1 MKTITF
7 FKRVLASAALVSVCG
22 FACATNNGKQFI
34 HNDTME
40 GGKLVCREIYAMND
54 AASGILNPVK
64 MYKYS
69 YDTDQQKTVKST
81 YAWNIFKNTWE
92 TESRTVISRYET
104 ETSVEYSVWN
114 KEKGSFDLSKK
125 YIYITDNNNQ
135 LIAQY
140 AYKMNSRTNQWIL
153 EKDALTPIYENIYA
167 TTEPLGCRESQTPQ
181 SDEPERKR
189 KKPNPEVGK
198 RTIILCSLY
207 RNIVSPPNDQS
218 RHAIGNQ
225 PTEQS

>member
-34 HNDTME
+34 HNDTIE
-40 GGKLVCREIYAMND
+40 GGKLVCRAIYAMND

-167 TTEPLGCRESQTPQ
+167 TTR
-181 SDEPERKR
+181 
-189 KKPNPEVGK
+189 
-198 RTIILCSLY
+198 
-207 RNIVSPPNDQS
+207 
-218 RHAIGNQ
+218 
-225 PTEQS
+225 

>member
-81 YAWNIFKNTWE
+81 YAWNTRPAP
-92 TESRTVISRYET
+92 RTFSARPSSPGAPVRPTGRFRQIGRAS
-104 ETSVEYSVWN
+104 
-114 KEKGSFDLSKK
+114 
-125 YIYITDNNNQ
+125 
-135 LIAQY
+135 
-140 AYKMNSRTNQWIL
+140 
-153 EKDALTPIYENIYA
+153 
-167 TTEPLGCRESQTPQ
+167 CRE
-181 SDEPERKR
+181 R
-189 KKPNPEVGK
+189 V
-198 RTIILCSLY
+198 
-207 RNIVSPPNDQS
+207 
-218 RHAIGNQ
+218 
-225 PTEQS
+225 

>member
-54 AASGILNPVK
+54 ATSGILNPVK

-167 TTEPLGCRESQTPQ
+167 TTR
-181 SDEPERKR
+181 
-189 KKPNPEVGK
+189 
-198 RTIILCSLY
+198 
-207 RNIVSPPNDQS
+207 
-218 RHAIGNQ
+218 
-225 PTEQS
+225 

>member
-54 AASGILNPVK
+54 ASSGILNPVK

-167 TTEPLGCRESQTPQ
+167 TTR
-181 SDEPERKR
+181 
-189 KKPNPEVGK
+189 
-198 RTIILCSLY
+198 
-207 RNIVSPPNDQS
+207 
-218 RHAIGNQ
+218 
-225 PTEQS
+225 

>member
-40 GGKLVCREIYAMND
+40 GGKLVCREIYAMN
-54 AASGILNPVK
+54 VK

-167 TTEPLGCRESQTPQ
+167 TTR
-181 SDEPERKR
+181 
-189 KKPNPEVGK
+189 
-198 RTIILCSLY
+198 
-207 RNIVSPPNDQS
+207 
-218 RHAIGNQ
+218 
-225 PTEQS
+225 

>member
-140 AYKMNSRTNQWIL
+140 AYKMNSRTNQCI
-153 EKDALTPIYENIYA
+153 
-167 TTEPLGCRESQTPQ
+167 TEPLGCRESQTPQ

-189 KKPNPEVGK
+189 KKPDPEVGK

-207 RNIVSPPNDQS
+207 RNIVSPPKRS
-218 RHAIGNQ
+218 IK
-225 PTEQS
+225 TCYW

>member
-1 MKTITF
+1 
-7 FKRVLASAALVSVCG
+7 
-22 FACATNNGKQFI
+22 
-34 HNDTME
+34 
-40 GGKLVCREIYAMND
+40 MND

-167 TTEPLGCRESQTPQ
+167 TTR
-181 SDEPERKR
+181 
-189 KKPNPEVGK
+189 
-198 RTIILCSLY
+198 
-207 RNIVSPPNDQS
+207 
-218 RHAIGNQ
+218 
-225 PTEQS
+225 

>member
-54 AASGILNPVK
+54 DASGILNPVK

-167 TTEPLGCRESQTPQ
+167 TTR
-181 SDEPERKR
+181 
-189 KKPNPEVGK
+189 
-198 RTIILCSLY
+198 
-207 RNIVSPPNDQS
+207 
-218 RHAIGNQ
+218 
-225 PTEQS
+225 

>member
-69 YDTDQQKTVKST
+69 YASPETHKTAK
-81 YAWNIFKNTWE
+81 
-92 TESRTVISRYET
+92 
-104 ETSVEYSVWN
+104 
-114 KEKGSFDLSKK
+114 
-125 YIYITDNNNQ
+125 
-135 LIAQY
+135 
-140 AYKMNSRTNQWIL
+140 
-153 EKDALTPIYENIYA
+153 P
-167 TTEPLGCRESQTPQ
+167 
-181 SDEPERKR
+181 RKR
-189 KKPNPEVGK
+189 LQHGIHHE
-198 RTIILCSLY
+198 L
-207 RNIVSPPNDQS
+207 S
-218 RHAIGNQ
+218 R
-225 PTEQS
+225 

>member
-1 MKTITF
+1 
-7 FKRVLASAALVSVCG
+7 
-22 FACATNNGKQFI
+22 
-34 HNDTME
+34 
-40 GGKLVCREIYAMND
+40 MND

-153 EKDALTPIYENIYA
+153 EKDALTRNNPL
-167 TTEPLGCRESQTPQ
+167 TEPLGCRESQTPQ

-189 KKPNPEVGK
+189 KKPDPEVGK

-207 RNIVSPPNDQS
+207 RNIVRTPKRS
-218 RHAIGNQ
+218 IK
-225 PTEQS
+225 TCYW

>member
-40 GGKLVCREIYAMND
+40 GGKLVCHEIYAMND

-167 TTEPLGCRESQTPQ
+167 TTR
-181 SDEPERKR
+181 
-189 KKPNPEVGK
+189 
-198 RTIILCSLY
+198 
-207 RNIVSPPNDQS
+207 
-218 RHAIGNQ
+218 
-225 PTEQS
+225 

>member
-40 GGKLVCREIYAMND
+40 GGKLVYRKIYAMND

-125 YIYITDNNNQ
+125 YIFIIFIFTFPDINNKSLMYQRLVVYIQ
-135 LIAQY
+135 
-140 AYKMNSRTNQWIL
+140 STNFNTVL
-153 EKDALTPIYENIYA
+153 K
-167 TTEPLGCRESQTPQ
+167 QTF
-181 SDEPERKR
+181 
-189 KKPNPEVGK
+189 
-198 RTIILCSLY
+198 Y
-207 RNIVSPPNDQS
+207 R
-218 RHAIGNQ
+218 
-225 PTEQS
+225 

>member
-1 MKTITF
+1 M
-7 FKRVLASAALVSVCG
+7 
-22 FACATNNGKQFI
+22 
-34 HNDTME
+34 
-40 GGKLVCREIYAMND
+40 VCREIYAMND

-153 EKDALTPIYENIYA
+153 EKDALTPIYKNIYA
-167 TTEPLGCRESQTPQ
+167 TTR
-181 SDEPERKR
+181 
-189 KKPNPEVGK
+189 
-198 RTIILCSLY
+198 
-207 RNIVSPPNDQS
+207 
-218 RHAIGNQ
+218 
-225 PTEQS
+225 

>member
-40 GGKLVCREIYAMND
+40 GGKLVYREIYAMND

-64 MYKYS
+64 MCKYS

-153 EKDALTPIYENIYA
+153 EKDALTPIYKNIYA
-167 TTEPLGCRESQTPQ
+167 TTR
-181 SDEPERKR
+181 
-189 KKPNPEVGK
+189 
-198 RTIILCSLY
+198 
-207 RNIVSPPNDQS
+207 
-218 RHAIGNQ
+218 
-225 PTEQS
+225 